1 MKVEQILQLIQ
12 AVSDSELT
20 EFKYEEDGVKLSL
33 KKTEGKIVQV
43 QTPVA
48 APAVVQA
55 APAVIP
61 AAPVAAA
68 PAAPAPEA
76 APAAGEA
83 SAAEAA
89 DALPAGNIVK
99 SPLVGTF
106 YAAPAEDAEPFVKV
120 GDSVKEGQVLAI
132 VEAMKLMNE
141 IESDFTGT
149 VAEIL
154 VENGQAVEYGQPLFV
169 IK

>member
-1 MKVEQILQLIQ
+1 MKVEQVLQLIQ

-61 AAPVAAA
+61 AAPVA
-68 PAAPAPEA
+68 AAPAPEA

-141 IESDFTGT
+141 IESDFDGT
-149 VAEIL
+149 VEEIY
-154 VENGQAVEYGQPLFV
+154 VENGQAVEYGQPLFRLS
-169 IK
+169 